1 MTTILL
7 LLLALL
13 VRWID
18 WLADMMH
25 LLILEVVTNSQ
36 RKQLLIY
43 PTHLIIM
50 FQQQRELN
58 QFPNDRSG
66 LMRLKII
73 DSYRCEH
80 NLINII
86 NNNIF
91 IYKVLFGHN
100 LCLEA
105 DAWKR
110 FSIRYSSPLRCCDLS
125 IGRQCDRLSL
135 FYHHGLLL
143 PSSSSHVYAV
153 GANSN
158 T

>member
-1 MTTILL
+1 MLLL

-25 LLILEVVTNSQ
+25 LLILQVVTKMKKKTTKKTSNIS
-36 RKQLLIY
+36 
-43 PTHLIIM
+43 HL
-50 FQQQRELN
+50 QQRESN